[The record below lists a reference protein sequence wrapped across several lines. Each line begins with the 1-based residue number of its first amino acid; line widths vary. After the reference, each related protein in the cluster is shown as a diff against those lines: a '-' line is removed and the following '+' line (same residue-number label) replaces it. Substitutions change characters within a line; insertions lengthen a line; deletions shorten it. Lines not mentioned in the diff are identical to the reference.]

1 MRKKTDDNICHIVTM
16 SLLCSL
22 HSIRNDF
29 NECLRCRIK
38 QCTVMCLR
46 WVAAVVN
53 YQNSAP
59 REAAVDMCALCV
71 ISSEHSAKCY
81 KNVRAKSCRF
91 AEFSRF
97 KKSSQKYLFIYIC
110 RIIRLL
116 IVFDSVCVGGKV

>member
-1 MRKKTDDNICHIVTM
+1 MRKKTDDNICDIVTM

-97 KKSSQKYLFIYIC
+97 KKSSQKYLYIYV
-110 RIIRLL
+110 RIIHLS